1 MKMKSWRNRIV
12 AVLLLAAVLATI
24 CLGGC
29 SVKREPDWLSEP
41 ELLRTPIRLML
52 DSVST
57 GDYAAAGKQMQNQP
71 DLDFY
76 CPENAIGKACWDAFI
91 GSIRYELVGEG
102 YACGDGAAH
111 KIRVTCL
118 DLSAI
123 SESLPERVSALLEA
137 KMAACGDISEVYDE
151 NREYRQELI
160 DALTLEAIEAILTEE
175 AKSITVELEVK
186 LVCVDGQWKIVPDE
200 NLLKT
205 ITGGLWTGKSGS
217 FDAYVSA
224 NQALVSERVSQVE
237 KVFWLNDA
245 DVIAP
250 KPNAA
255 CYGSTTDPS
264 TLQWLL
270 DDAAELLDGQKTLF
284 TTDTEIM
291 PGSEVVYYLD
301 ETILSITW
309 RQYINGVAM
318 AMSEIKI
325 AHPSQF
331 RRYLVDDTYGVTQRE
346 YGSDL
351 AAQVNAVTASNADYY
366 IRRPYGIIVY
376 QGEVHRVNKKL
387 DVCFVDDQGD
397 LILVHQ
403 GEITDE
409 ETAKKFVEDNNI
421 RFSMAF
427 GPIIVEDGKNVTPP
441 HYSIGEINGYFPRA
455 ALGTLGEL
463 HYLVATN
470 GKTPE
475 CSNMLRLTMMADLMI
490 AFGCDKAYNLDGG
503 QTSLIVTNN
512 RVMSYLSFSYER
524 KVSDIIYF
532 ATAIP
537 DGSGS

>member
-1 MKMKSWRNRIV
+1 MKIRKHTIR
-12 AVLLLAAVLATI
+12 LAAVLILCAMAAGIFAT
-24 CLGGC
+24 GC
-29 SVKREPDWLSEP
+29 AGTSIQP
-41 ELLRTPIRLML
+41 EQLRMPVQSML
-52 DSVST
+52 DAVCA
-57 GDYAAAGKQMQNQP
+57 GDYAAAAEHMQGQP
-71 DLDFY
+71 NLGFA
-76 CPENAIGKACWDAFI
+76 CPEDALGKVYWDAFI
-91 GSIRYELVGEG
+91 GSIRYELLGDG
-102 YACGDGAAH
+102 YASGEGAAH
-111 KIRVTCL
+111 KIRFTCMN
-118 DLSAI
+118 LSTVNELL
-123 SESLPERVSALLEA
+123 SEYVCAQLEA
-137 KMAACGDISEVYDE
+137 KMAAGGDISEVYDQ
-151 NREYRQELI
+151 NNAYRQDLI
-160 DALTLEAIEAILTEE
+160 DSLTLEAASKMLAEQTQT
-175 AKSITVELEVK
+175 ITVEMEIK
-186 LVCVDGQWKIVPDE
+186 LVCEGEQWKIVPE
-200 NLLKT
+200 EKLLKT
-205 ITGGLWTGKSGS
+205 LTADVWTGENGS
-217 FDAYVSA
+217 FAAYI
-224 NQALVSERVSQVE
+224 SERQDLVNDRTQQVK

-270 DDAAELLDGQKTLF
+270 DDAAELLDGQETLF

-318 AMSEIKI
+318 AMSEVKI

-331 RRYLVDDTYGVTQRE
+331 RRYLVEDTYGVTKLE

-376 QGEVHRVNKKL
+376 QGQVHRVNKQL
-387 DVCFVDDQGD
+387 DVCFVDDKGD

-421 RFSMAF
+421 RFSLAF
-427 GPIIVEDGKNVTPP
+427 GPIIVEDGINVTPS
-441 HYSIGEINGYFPRA
+441 YYGVGEINGHFPRA
-455 ALGTLGEL
+455 ALGSLGEL

-470 GKTPE
+470 GKTPD
-475 CSNMLRLTMMADLMI
+475 CDNMLRLTTMADLMI
-490 AFGCDKAYNLDGG
+490 GFGCDKAYNLDGG

-512 RVMSYLSFSYER
+512 RVMSYLSFFCER
-524 KVSDIIYF
+524 RVSDIIYF

>member
-1 MKMKSWRNRIV
+1 M
-12 AVLLLAAVLATI
+12 
-24 CLGGC
+24 
-29 SVKREPDWLSEP
+29 
-41 ELLRTPIRLML
+41 
-52 DSVST
+52 
-57 GDYAAAGKQMQNQP
+57 
-71 DLDFY
+71 
-76 CPENAIGKACWDAFI
+76 
-91 GSIRYELVGEG
+91 
-102 YACGDGAAH
+102 
-111 KIRVTCL
+111 
-118 DLSAI
+118 
-123 SESLPERVSALLEA
+123 
-137 KMAACGDISEVYDE
+137 
-151 NREYRQELI
+151 
-160 DALTLEAIEAILTEE
+160 
-175 AKSITVELEVK
+175 
-186 LVCVDGQWKIVPDE
+186 
-200 NLLKT
+200 
-205 ITGGLWTGKSGS
+205 
-217 FDAYVSA
+217 
-224 NQALVSERVSQVE
+224 SERVSQVE

-270 DDAAELLDGQKTLF
+270 DDAAELLGGQKTLF

-421 RFSMAF
+421 R
-427 GPIIVEDGKNVTPP
+427 
-441 HYSIGEINGYFPRA
+441 
-455 ALGTLGEL
+455 
-463 HYLVATN
+463 
-470 GKTPE
+470 
-475 CSNMLRLTMMADLMI
+475 
-490 AFGCDKAYNLDGG
+490 
-503 QTSLIVTNN
+503 
-512 RVMSYLSFSYER
+512 
-524 KVSDIIYF
+524 
-532 ATAIP
+532 
-537 DGSGS
+537 

>member
-1 MKMKSWRNRIV
+1 M
-12 AVLLLAAVLATI
+12 
-24 CLGGC
+24 
-29 SVKREPDWLSEP
+29 
-41 ELLRTPIRLML
+41 
-52 DSVST
+52 
-57 GDYAAAGKQMQNQP
+57 
-71 DLDFY
+71 
-76 CPENAIGKACWDAFI
+76 
-91 GSIRYELVGEG
+91 
-102 YACGDGAAH
+102 
-111 KIRVTCL
+111 
-118 DLSAI
+118 
-123 SESLPERVSALLEA
+123 
-137 KMAACGDISEVYDE
+137 
-151 NREYRQELI
+151 
-160 DALTLEAIEAILTEE
+160 
-175 AKSITVELEVK
+175 ELEVK

-270 DDAAELLDGQKTLF
+270 DDAAELLGGQKTLF

-512 RVMSYLSFSYER
+512 RVMSYLSFTYER

>member
-12 AVLLLAAVLATI
+12 AALLLAAVLATI
-24 CLGGC
+24 CLSGC
-29 SVKREPDWLSEP
+29 SAQRKPAWSSEI
-41 ELLRTPIRLML
+41 LRTSIRMML
-52 DSVST
+52 DSVIA
-57 GDYAAAGKQMQNQP
+57 GDYSAAGKLMQNQP
-71 DLDFY
+71 DLGFS

-160 DALTLEAIEAILTEE
+160 DELTLEAIEAILTEE

-186 LVCVDGQWKIVPDE
+186 LVCVGDQWKIVPDE

-205 ITGGLWTGKSGS
+205 ITGGLWIGESGS